1 MKLKERIVTATLGFL
16 AAFFL
21 LLVLDLNLI
30 LPHPHDQHH
39 QLRGSPQDVVHGRVK
54 R

>member
-1 MKLKERIVTATLGFL
+1 MKLKERIVMAALGFL

-30 LPHPHDQHH
+30 LTHQHQELH
-39 QLRGSPQDVVHGRVK
+39 GSVQDVVHGRVK

>member
-1 MKLKERIVTATLGFL
+1 MAALGFL

-30 LPHPHDQHH
+30 LPHPSHQHH
-39 QLRGSPQDVVHGRVK
+39 GSPQDVVHGRVK